1 MLEVYIRKRTFI
13 HDKIIII
20 KLLRQK
26 GKDKTDIAKKGD
38 DLVLTL
44 WRVFLINNIYV
55 KKTTYFHTN
64 NDDIRIIK
72 TNKTVHN
79 TNMADVWNDGLLT

>member
-44 WRVFLINNIYV
+44 
-55 KKTTYFHTN
+55 
-64 NDDIRIIK
+64 
-72 TNKTVHN
+72 
-79 TNMADVWNDGLLT
+79 